1 MNSYKHRNKNIPKA
15 LVEKWTKQLLEHY
28 EPEDLLEFLVE
39 QTETKTQKGYLFDK
53 MKEFLQMEANV
64 KMFEPK
70 TMEEQIK
77 YEAFILEV
85 KPYYNDRQD
94 FLF

>member
-1 MNSYKHRNKNIPKA
+1 MNYNRHTRKNVPPAI
-15 LVEKWTKQLLEHY
+15 LEKWIKQILEDY
-28 EPEDLLEFLVE
+28 EAEDLLEFLIE
-39 QTETKTQKGYLFDK
+39 QTDKNKKCWLFDA
-53 MKEFLQMEANV
+53 MKESLQMEANV

-70 TMEEQIK
+70 TMEEQMK
-77 YEAFILEV
+77 YEAFILDV

>member
-1 MNSYKHRNKNIPKA
+1 MKYTKHRYKNIPLA
-15 LVEKWTKQLLEHY
+15 MVEKWTSQILEHY
-28 EPEDLLEFLVE
+28 EAEDLLDILIE
-39 QTETKTQKGYLFDK
+39 QTDKQKKSWLYDK
-53 MKEFLQMEANV
+53 MKEVLQMDANV
-64 KMFEPK
+64 KMFTPQ

-77 YEAFILEV
+77 YEAFILDV

>member
-1 MNSYKHRNKNIPKA
+1 MNSYKHRNKNIPQA

-28 EPEDLLEFLVE
+28 EPEDLLEFLIE
-39 QTETKTQKGYLFDK
+39 QTDKNQKSFLFDA
-53 MKEFLQMEANV
+53 MKESLQMEANV

-70 TMEEQIK
+70 TMEEQMK
-77 YEAFILEV
+77 YEAFILEL

>member
-1 MNSYKHRNKNIPKA
+1 MNSYKHRNKNIPQT

-28 EPEDLLEFLVE
+28 EPEDLLEFLIE
-39 QTETKTQKGYLFDK
+39 QTDKNQKSFLFHA
-53 MKEFLQMEANV
+53 MKESLQMEANV

-70 TMEEQIK
+70 TMEEQMK

>member
-1 MNSYKHRNKNIPKA
+1 MNSYKHRNKNIPQA

-28 EPEDLLEFLVE
+28 EPEDLLEFLIE
-39 QTETKTQKGYLFDK
+39 QTDKNQKSCLFDA
-53 MKEFLQMEANV
+53 MKESLQMEANV
-64 KMFEPK
+64 KMFTPE
-70 TMEEQIK
+70 TMEEQMK
-77 YEAFILEV
+77 YEAFILDI

>member
-1 MNSYKHRNKNIPKA
+1 MNYIKHTRKNVPPSI
-15 LVEKWTKQLLEHY
+15 LEKWIKQILEDY
-28 EPEDLLEFLVE
+28 EAEDLLEFLIE
-39 QTETKTQKGYLFDK
+39 QTDKNKKCWLFDA
-53 MKEFLQMEANV
+53 MKESLQMEANV

-70 TMEEQIK
+70 TMEEQMK

>member
-1 MNSYKHRNKNIPKA
+1 MNYIKHTRKNVPPSI
-15 LVEKWTKQLLEHY
+15 LEKCIKQILEDY
-28 EPEDLLEFLVE
+28 EAEDLLEFLIE
-39 QTETKTQKGYLFDK
+39 QTDKNKKCWLFDA
-53 MKEFLQMEANV
+53 MKESLQMEANV

-70 TMEEQIK
+70 TMEEQMK